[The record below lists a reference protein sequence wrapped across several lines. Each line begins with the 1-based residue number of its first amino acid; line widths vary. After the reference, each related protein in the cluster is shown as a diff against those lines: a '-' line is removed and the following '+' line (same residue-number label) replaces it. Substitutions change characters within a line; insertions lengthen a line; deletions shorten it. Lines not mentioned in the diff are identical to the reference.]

1 MERNFGFAKNT
12 EVKMDELV
20 ELIVKKTGIP
30 KAQAEQ
36 AVEVVF
42 DFLKERLPA
51 PVANTLENA
60 LEGNSADDLLGGI
73 MGMLG
78 GKK

>member
-1 MERNFGFAKNT
+1 
-12 EVKMDELV
+12 MDELV

-30 KAQAEQ
+30 KATAEQ
-36 AVEVVF
+36 VVEVVV
-42 DFLKERLPA
+42 DFLKKKLPDPIA
-51 PVANTLENA
+51 GNLDNI
-60 LEGNSADDLLGGI
+60 LEGDAGGDLLGGL

>member
-1 MERNFGFAKNT
+1 
-12 EVKMDELV
+12 MDELV

-30 KAQAEQ
+30 KATAEQ
-36 AVEVVF
+36 VVEVVV
-42 DFLKERLPA
+42 DFLKKKLPE
-51 PVANTLENA
+51 PLGSSLDNL
-60 LEGNSADDLLGGI
+60 LDDSGSSDLLGGL

>member
-1 MERNFGFAKNT
+1 
-12 EVKMDELV
+12 MDELV

-30 KAQAEQ
+30 KDTAEQ
-36 AVEVVF
+36 VVEVVV
-42 DFLKERLPA
+42 DFLKDKLPMPLA
-51 PVANTLENA
+51 GNLDNI
-60 LEGNSADDLLGGI
+60 LEGGAADDMLGGL

>member
-1 MERNFGFAKNT
+1 
-12 EVKMDELV
+12 MDELV

-30 KAQAEQ
+30 KATAEQ
-36 AVEVVF
+36 VVDVVF
-42 DFLKERLPA
+42 DFLKEKLPA
-51 PVANTLENA
+51 PIAGSLDNI
-60 LEGNSADDLLGGI
+60 LEGDGADDLLGGI

>member
-1 MERNFGFAKNT
+1 
-12 EVKMDELV
+12 MDELV

-30 KAQAEQ
+30 KDTAEQ
-36 AVEVVF
+36 VVEVVV
-42 DFLKERLPA
+42 DFLKDKLPTPLA
-51 PVANTLENA
+51 GSLDNI
-60 LEGNSADDLLGGI
+60 LEGGAADDMLGGL